1 MGARRGRIAMN
12 NETGPI
18 LDITLKVDA
27 SGLKCPMPVIRAKK
41 GISSVAVGQA
51 VEILATDP
59 GAMADF
65 TAWTRSTGNELV
77 VAEQSGEVLRFVIR
91 RLK

>member
-1 MGARRGRIAMN
+1 MAMN
-12 NETGPI
+12 DETGSMPE
-18 LDITLKVDA
+18 ITLKVDA

-51 VEILATDP
+51 IELLATDP

-65 TAWTRSTGNELV
+65 KAWTRSTGHELV
-77 VAEQSGEVLRFVIR
+77 IAEQHGEVLRFVIR
-91 RLK
+91 RLQ

>member
-1 MGARRGRIAMN
+1 MSEQSSVETIA
-12 NETGPI
+12 
-18 LDITLKVDA
+18 LKVDA

-41 GISSVAVGQA
+41 GISSVEIGQNM
-51 VEILATDP
+51 EILATDP

-65 TAWTRSTGNELV
+65 KAWARSTGNELLL
-77 VAEQSGEVLRFVIR
+77 AEQNGDVFRFVIR